1 VGLTALGV
9 LSLLAQGST
18 PTEGKYSEPLKKGLA
33 YLLSAARDDGAIL
46 DARGPNHLGK
56 PVKNWYVDLQTGLGV
71 IALAECYGKVKDK
84 KTRETIQ
91 GKVEAA
97 IRYLQKIQLKT
108 GGWDYRESSDGGPYG
123 ITHVTVSDT
132 YTVLA
137 AFLAAR
143 DAGFTVETKAL
154 DRAVASL
161 LACANKDGSFA
172 YTDNG
177 QINRAVHR
185 RIPPLRYF
193 RTGACLYVL
202 TWAGK
207 EKNPA
212 VRNAKAFLEKH
223 RAEILQYG
231 NAAGDVHTSYAFLFA
246 ALGMHRLAP
255 KEGKAWLSA
264 ARQFLPPANQN
275 EDGSW
280 EHTGKTEPGRRVGG
294 DLKNQRKGYATAIAT
309 LILQVPLGELKV
321 LVGNGKD

>member
-1 VGLTALGV
+1 MGTQMIRRSFLILLGAAILPWGAGNLRAGEEAFPRKAIEKGLDYLVKTQETSGCWTVIDRGCRPSDGARVGLTALGV

-143 DAGFTVETKAL
+143 DA
-154 DRAVASL
+154 
-161 LACANKDGSFA
+161 
-172 YTDNG
+172 
-177 QINRAVHR
+177 
-185 RIPPLRYF
+185 
-193 RTGACLYVL
+193 
-202 TWAGK
+202 
-207 EKNPA
+207 
-212 VRNAKAFLEKH
+212 
-223 RAEILQYG
+223 
-231 NAAGDVHTSYAFLFA
+231 
-246 ALGMHRLAP
+246 
-255 KEGKAWLSA
+255 
-264 ARQFLPPANQN
+264 
-275 EDGSW
+275 
-280 EHTGKTEPGRRVGG
+280 
-294 DLKNQRKGYATAIAT
+294 
-309 LILQVPLGELKV
+309 
-321 LVGNGKD
+321 